1 MPDHND
7 ETVVKRLEEIKN
19 YISSPPGE
27 EVVRAYNRLV
37 ESLSSIPSSEVRGLL
52 ALAIADNLYREVVGN
67 TAEER
72 PELVCTGIITLNNV
86 LKDAGYE
93 SLVKIPEDVEE
104 KITEAASSF
113 LNKLYKILRNERNH
127 DVSMS
132 DTQVHS
138 HAGGGMRFRD
148 VQARYLLYALAELPP
163 EDIKRIEVGMEGR
176 SENSH
181 YNSLSRLYRNN
192 IVRVVHSGTERK
204 TVLTKD
210 GEALLEEWYKRMK
223 SEGVVSRVVDNFS
236 KLNEGAAHMLISKL
250 QDLERRIET
259 AGNIQDRYKK
269 EAITKNDEYGSN
281 RYEIKPVYK
290 KEKIG
295 NTEYLVIETQG
306 GDKYI
311 SLLQL
316 GVFDPRKKRSVNRF
330 SAELIFLQVLE
341 ELERE
346 KGKLDWDTVY
356 DLINA
361 VPASREKGKEIKR
374 KILFDLVSRGAV
386 VENEDGSVSMDETY
400 RCLLHRSKKDLMGCD
415 FENVSE
421 IEKLDMGVVR
431 RSIERV
437 GEIIVPPP
445 SVFAKLVRNYKK
457 DYSQGL

>member
-72 PELVCTGIITLNNV
+72 PELVCTGVIMLDKR
-86 LKDAGYE
+86 LESAGYE
-93 SLVKIPEDVEE
+93 SLVKIPKDVKE

-113 LNKLYKILRNERNH
+113 LDELYKILRNERNY

-138 HAGGGMRFRD
+138 HASGRMRFRD
-148 VQARYLLYALAELPP
+148 VQTRYLLYALAELPP
-163 EDIKRIEVGMEGR
+163 KDIKRIEVGMEGR

-192 IVRVVHSGTERK
+192 IVRVVQSGTERK
-204 TVLTKD
+204 TVLTGE

-223 SEGVVSRVVDNFS
+223 SEGVVSRVVDNLS

-259 AGNIQDRYKK
+259 AGNIQNRYKK
-269 EAITKNDEYGSN
+269 EAITSGDEYGSID
-281 RYEIKPVYK
+281 EINPIYR

-295 NTEYLVIETQG
+295 NTGYLVIETQG